1 MDCRSLFL
9 DLSSD
14 VEVMIT
20 PISSVVKRNGEVAP
34 FDREKITVAIYKAAA
49 AVGGHDRELTEQLS
63 DEVIAALSAT
73 YSDDSPPTVEEVQ
86 DVVERVLIKAGHA
99 KTAKAFIVYR
109 HERAKMRSRLRARQV
124 EYIPYRT
131 VWQAL
136 DWAVSHECNTV
147 EKFNA
152 LIREGRLLNLITE
165 ADRRYESML
174 EGAASAI
181 LERRDELRFIIVA
194 GPSSSGKT
202 TTTHKLGAL
211 LEAEGLHVIPLS
223 LDNYFFDLE
232 LHPKDE
238 FGDYDF
244 ETPEAM
250 DLSLVNEHLAQLD
263 RGSGIDMPIYDFRS
277 GKRVE
282 ETNRFEPE
290 PGSLILLDTLHGLYG
305 GLTASVP
312 DEHKFRLYLET
323 ISQLKT
329 AGGRYAR
336 WTDIR
341 LLRRMV
347 RDHQYRAYSPEKTIL
362 HWHYVRRSE
371 LKHIIPNQAMA
382 DFQVNTALAYE
393 LPFLKQ
399 HLFSHLPDFLDKW
412 RDDAK
417 RLDGYIRARRIFD
430 LLDSI
435 EDVADDSL
443 VPPTSLLR
451 EFIGGSA
458 YEVH

>member
-1 MDCRSLFL
+1 MVAS
-9 DLSSD
+9 
-14 VEVMIT
+14 T
-20 PISSVVKRNGEVAP
+20 TSVVKRNGEVAP

-49 AVGGHDRELTEQLS
+49 AVGGHDRALTEQLS
-63 DEVIAALSAT
+63 DEVVAALSAT
-73 YSDDSPPTVEEVQ
+73 YSDESPPTVEEVQ

-99 KTAKAFIVYR
+99 RTAKSFILYR
-109 HERAKMRSRLRARQV
+109 HERAKMRSKLRARRV

-131 VWQAL
+131 MWQAL
-136 DWAVSHECNTV
+136 DWAVHHDCNTV
-147 EKFNA
+147 EKLNT
-152 LIREGRLLNLITE
+152 LIREGRLPELVTE

-174 EGAASAI
+174 EGAATAI
-181 LERRDELRFIIVA
+181 LERRDELRFVVVA

-202 TTTHKLGAL
+202 TTTHKLSAL
-211 LEAEGLHVIPLS
+211 LEAAGLHVIPLS

-250 DLSLVNEHLAQLD
+250 DLALINEHLAQLD
-263 RGSGIDMPIYDFRS
+263 RGRGIDMPIYDFRA
-277 GKRVE
+277 GKRSAQ
-282 ETNRFEPE
+282 TTRFEPE

-312 DEHKFRLYLET
+312 DDHKFRLYLET

-329 AGGRYAR
+329 SSGRYAR

-347 RDHQYRAYSPEKTIL
+347 RDHQFRAYSPERTIQ

-393 LPFLKQ
+393 LPFLKN
-399 HLFSHLPDFLDKW
+399 HLFKYLPDFLDKW

-417 RLDGYIRARRIFD
+417 RLDGYIRARRIYD

-435 EDVADDSL
+435 EDVVDDSM

>member
-1 MDCRSLFL
+1 MTTSL
-9 DLSSD
+9 
-14 VEVMIT
+14 
-20 PISSVVKRNGEVAP
+20 SSVVKRNGEVAS

-49 AVGGHDRELTEQLS
+49 AVGGHDRSLTEELS
-63 DEVIAALSAT
+63 EAVIGALSAT

-99 KTAKAFIVYR
+99 RTAKAFILYR
-109 HERAKMRSRLRARQV
+109 HERAKMRSKLRARRV

-131 VWQAL
+131 MWQAL
-136 DWAVSHECNTV
+136 DWAVEHECNTV
-147 EKFNA
+147 EKFNS
-152 LIREGRLLNLITE
+152 LIADGRLSGLIAD

-174 EGAASAI
+174 EGAANAI

-232 LHPKDE
+232 LHPQDE

-250 DLSLVNEHLAQLD
+250 DLDLVNKHLASLD
-263 RGSGIDMPIYDFRS
+263 EGRGIDMPIYDFRA
-277 GKRVE
+277 GKRLA
-282 ETNRFEPE
+282 ETSRFEPE

-312 DEHKFRLYLET
+312 ERHKFRLYLET

-329 AGGRYAR
+329 ASGRYAR

-393 LPFLKQ
+393 LPFLKL
-399 HLFSHLPDFLDKW
+399 HLLRYLPEFLDKW
-412 RDDAK
+412 REEAK
-417 RLDGYIRARRIFD
+417 RLDGYIRARRIYD
-430 LLDSI
+430 LLDSVD
-435 EDVADDSL
+435 DVADDSL

-458 YEVH
+458 YDVH